1 MKRLNYIF
9 FLLLSGIFALLSCS
23 GNELQNDDM
32 HDASMRSFAVSFS
45 DGSYK
50 ENNGMQTR
58 ATIDGYPTFIAGDKI
73 GLFATEYDS
82 ELDDYVVVDDI
93 NNLCLTAVDDGNDGI
108 NWEVEN
114 GSKLMREDVTYWAYF
129 PYRVDFNDN
138 YNVYGNEDYS
148 ATSFFQELTNAY
160 RTTIWSTDQSTDTK
174 YKACDIMVAK
184 GSILNKKI
192 SFTMEHC
199 AGLMIMDLPAG
210 ASFFN
215 CSPYKGND
223 GRYYY
228 LVEYNAVVVGEYTNA
243 DNVKVRWRF
252 GEYGEDPS
260 EVGKIAL
267 DPGYYHL
274 FTVDGGSTT
283 H

>member
-1 MKRLNYIF
+1 MKRLNYI

-58 ATIDGYPTFIAGDKI
+58 ATIDGYPTFVAGDRI
-73 GLFATEYDS
+73 GLFATEYNL
-82 ELDDYVVVDDI
+82 ELDDYVVVNDI

-114 GSKLMREDVTYWAYF
+114 GYKLMREDVTYWAYY
-129 PYRVDFNDN
+129 PYLADFNDN
-138 YNVYGNEDYS
+138 YNVYGHEDYS
-148 ATSFFQELTNAY
+148 ATSFFQELINEYKAAT
-160 RTTIWSTDQSTDTK
+160 WSTDQSTDTK
-174 YKACDIMVAK
+174 YKACDMMVAK
-184 GSILNKKI
+184 GSITNKKI

-274 FTVDGGSTT
+274 FTIDGGSAT